1 MKKKLIII
9 ISIILVVI
17 AILIGLYFNGLK
29 PVSKS
34 NEIQLFKINSGAG
47 KMDIINDLKKE
58 GLIKSKISSYIYV
71 IFNRDLNLQAGVYEL
86 SPNMGVK
93 SILQKIHEGKIQ
105 EEKNQNTFSITF
117 VEGKRFPYYANKIA
131 DATGKTKEEVIAEL
145 ANPEYLKEL
154 INKYWFLTESIL
166 DDKIYYPL
174 EGYLFPSTYEF
185 YKNSS
190 VKDIVKVMLDTFGSK
205 LKTYEETINNSK
217 YNIHEILTLASIV
230 EVEGAGS
237 DDRAGVAGVFYNR
250 LKAGDSLGSD
260 ATTYYAAKVEFS
272 ERDLYNKETNDCNNG
287 YNTRGTCNIG
297 KLPVGPICC
306 PSIEALISTIN
317 PEEHDYYFFVADKYK
332 KTYFTKTNSE
342 HESKVNELKAAGL
355 WFTYNK

>member
-9 ISIILVVI
+9 FSIIIVLI
-17 AILIGLYFNGLK
+17 AILISLYFYGLT

-34 NEIQLFKINSGAG
+34 NEVKLFTITSGTG
-47 KMDIINDLKKE
+47 KMEIIDNLKKE

-71 IFNRDLNLQAGVYEL
+71 IFNRNLNLQAGKYEI
-86 SPNMGVK
+86 SPNMSVK
-93 SILQKIHEGKIQ
+93 EILEKINDGKIK
-105 EEKNQNTFSITF
+105 EEKNQNTFQITF
-117 VEGKRFPYYANKIA
+117 VEGRRFPYYASKIA
-131 DATGKTKEEVIAEL
+131 EATGKTEEEVITEL
-145 ANPEYLKEL
+145 SDKEYLKEL
-154 INKYWFLTESIL
+154 IQKYWFLSDAIL

-205 LKTYEETINNSK
+205 LKSYEEEINNSK
-217 YNIHEILTLASIV
+217 YSLHEILTLASIV

-250 LKAGDSLGSD
+250 LKSNMSLGSD

-272 ERDLYNKETNDCNNG
+272 ERDLYAREINEVNA
-287 YNTRGTCNIG
+287 YNTRPAVMAG

-306 PSIEALISTIN
+306 PSIGALIATIE

-332 KTYFTKTNSE
+332 KTYFTKTNGE
-342 HESKVNELKAAGL
+342 HESKVRELQAAGL
-355 WFTYNK
+355 WYTYNK

>member
-9 ISIILVVI
+9 ISIIIVII
-17 AILIGLYFNGLK
+17 AILIGLYFYGLT
-29 PVSKS
+29 PASKS
-34 NEIQLFKINSGAG
+34 NEIKLFTITTGTG
-47 KMDIINDLKKE
+47 KMDIINNLKKE

-71 IFNRDLNLQAGVYEL
+71 IFNRDLNLQAGKYEI
-86 SPNMGVK
+86 SPNMSVK
-93 SILQKIHEGKIQ
+93 EILDKINDGKIK

-117 VEGKRFPYYANKIA
+117 VEGKRFPYYASKIA
-131 DATGKTKEEVIAEL
+131 EATNKTKEEVIAEL
-145 ANPEYLKEL
+145 SDKEYLKEL
-154 INKYWFLTESIL
+154 INKYWFLTDDIL

-190 VKDIVKVMLDTFGSK
+190 IKDIVKVMLDTLGSK

-260 ATTYYAAKVEFS
+260 ATTYYAARVEFS
-272 ERDLYNKETNDCNNG
+272 ERDLYNKEIYDCNNG

-306 PSIEALISTIN
+306 PSIGALIATIN

-342 HESKVNELKAAGL
+342 HESKVRELQAAGL
-355 WFTYNK
+355 WYTYNK

>member
-9 ISIILVVI
+9 ISIIIAII
-17 AILIGLYFNGLK
+17 AILIGLYFYGLT

-34 NEIQLFKINSGAG
+34 NEVKIFTITSGTG
-47 KMDIINDLKKE
+47 KLDIINNLKKE
-58 GLIKSKISSYIYV
+58 ELIKSKISSYIYV
-71 IFNRDLNLQAGVYEL
+71 IFNRDLNLQAGKYEI
-86 SPNMGVK
+86 SPNMSVK
-93 SILQKIHEGKIQ
+93 EILDKINDGKIK

-117 VEGKRFPYYANKIA
+117 VEGKRFPYYAGKIA
-131 DATGKTKEEVIAEL
+131 EATNKTREEVITEL
-145 ANPEYLKEL
+145 SDKEYLKEL
-154 INKYWFLTESIL
+154 INNYWFLTDAIL

-205 LKTYEETINNSK
+205 LESYKTEIDNSK

-250 LKAGDSLGSD
+250 LKSSMSLGSD
-260 ATTYYAAKVEFS
+260 ATTYYAARVEFS
-272 ERDLYNKETNDCNNG
+272 ERDLYNKEINDINA
-287 YNTRGTCNIG
+287 YNTRPAAMAG
-297 KLPVGPICC
+297 KLPIGPICC
-306 PSIEALISTIN
+306 PSIGALIATIE

-332 KTYFTKTNSE
+332 KTYFTKTNGE
-342 HESKVNELKAAGL
+342 HESKVRELQAAGL
-355 WFTYNK
+355 WYTYNK

>member
-9 ISIILVVI
+9 TSIIIAII
-17 AILIGLYFNGLK
+17 AILIGLYFYGLT

-34 NEIQLFKINSGAG
+34 SEVKLFTITSGTG
-47 KMDIINDLKKE
+47 KMDIINNLKKE

-71 IFNRDLNLQAGVYEL
+71 IFNRDLNLQAGNYEI
-86 SPNMGVK
+86 SPNMSVK
-93 SILQKIHEGKIQ
+93 EILKKINDGKIK

-117 VEGKRFPYYANKIA
+117 VEGKRFPYYAGKIGE
-131 DATGKTKEEVIAEL
+131 ATGKTKEEVITEL
-145 ANPEYLKEL
+145 SDKEYLKEL
-154 INKYWFLTESIL
+154 INKYWFLTDAIL

-205 LKTYEETINNSK
+205 LKTYEEKVNNSK

-230 EVEGAGS
+230 ELEGAGS
-237 DDRAGVAGVFYNR
+237 DDHAGVAGVFYNR
-250 LKAGDSLGSD
+250 LRDNWSLGSD

-272 ERDLYNKETNDCNNG
+272 ERDLYIKEINEVNA
-287 YNTRGTCNIG
+287 YNTRPQAMAG
-297 KLPVGPICC
+297 KLPIGPICC
-306 PSIEALISTIN
+306 PSIASLIATIN
-317 PEEHDYYFFVADKYK
+317 PEEHDYYYFVADKYK
-332 KTYFTKTNSE
+332 KTYFTKTGSE
-342 HESKVNELKAAGL
+342 HENKVNELKASGL
-355 WFTYNK
+355 WYTYNK